1 MTALVAQ
8 MLGCLLV
15 AAGIGAVVGWLLR
28 HRSASSND
36 HQLADRE
43 TELRIKEQAL
53 DTALYELKVKTS
65 SLMALES
72 KVASLESLSRSTE
85 QELTFRQERIENL
98 QKELADTKQRSVT
111 AEREYQ
117 AELQRLADQDT
128 ILAAYA
134 KEARQANAARTAAQ
148 QELAQKEQDIIELK
162 RHLAEIVEQLAEVD
176 RLREQVAE
184 LEPAQGRV
192 HWLEV
197 QLSEKEAQHRRAM
210 HDLEN
215 QLAVRDRRLAEL
227 AQQDHLLQERD
238 RRIGALEQ
246 RINDLQ
252 GLQSEVAGQAKMM
265 GEQEEEIS
273 RLRKRLVEVRTA
285 LRGRESGHVVARP
298 NGPANQLSLQ
308 IGHAKNTN
316 ATQRDDLKKIHGIGP
331 VIERALNKMGTYTY
345 IQIARWTPSD
355 IAKVARKIE
364 TVPER
369 IKRDNWIASAK
380 KQHREK
386 YGEKL

>member
-1 MTALVAQ
+1 MIALVAQ

-72 KVASLESLSRSTE
+72 KVASLESLSRSTQ

-111 AEREYQ
+111 AEREHQ

-148 QELAQKEQDIIELK
+148 QELIQKEQDIIGLK
-162 RHLAEIVEQLAEVD
+162 QHLAETVDQLAEVD
-176 RLREQVAE
+176 RLREQVAD

-197 QLSEKEAQHRRAM
+197 QLSEKEAQHRRAV

-227 AQQDHLLQERD
+227 AQQEQLLQERD
-238 RRIGALEQ
+238 RRIGALEG

-252 GLQSEVAGQAKMM
+252 ELQSEVAGQAKMM

-285 LRGRESGHVVARP
+285 LRVRESGHVVARP

>member
-1 MTALVAQ
+1 MIALVAQ

-72 KVASLESLSRSTE
+72 KVASLESLSRSTQ

-111 AEREYQ
+111 AEREHQ
-117 AELQRLADQDT
+117 TELQRLADQDT

-148 QELAQKEQDIIELK
+148 QELVQKEQDIIGLK
-162 RHLAEIVEQLAEVD
+162 QHLAETVDQLAEVD
-176 RLREQVAE
+176 RLREQVAD

-197 QLSEKEAQHRRAM
+197 QLSEKEAQHRRAV

-215 QLAVRDRRLAEL
+215 QLAIRDRRLAEL
-227 AQQDHLLQERD
+227 AQQEQLLQERD
-238 RRIGALEQ
+238 RRIGALEG

-252 GLQSEVAGQAKMM
+252 ELQSEVAGQAKMM

-285 LRGRESGHVVARP
+285 LRVRESGHVVARP

-308 IGHAKNTN
+308 IGHAKTANTS
-316 ATQRDDLKKIHGIGP
+316 QKDDLKKIHGIGP

-345 IQIARWTPSD
+345 IQIARWTPTD
-355 IAKVARKIE
+355 IAKVARKLE

>member
-1 MTALVAQ
+1 MIALVAQ

-72 KVASLESLSRSTE
+72 KVASLESLSRSTQ

-111 AEREYQ
+111 AEREHQ

-148 QELAQKEQDIIELK
+148 QELIQKEQDIIGLK
-162 RHLAEIVEQLAEVD
+162 QHLAETVDQLAEVD
-176 RLREQVAE
+176 RLREQVAD

-197 QLSEKEAQHRRAM
+197 QLSEKEAQHRRAV

-227 AQQDHLLQERD
+227 AQQEQLLQERD
-238 RRIGALEQ
+238 RRIGALEG

-252 GLQSEVAGQAKMM
+252 ELQSEVAGQAKMM

-285 LRGRESGHVVARP
+285 LRVRESGHVVARP

-308 IGHAKNTN
+308 IGHAKTANTS
-316 ATQRDDLKKIHGIGP
+316 QKDDLKKIHGIGP

-345 IQIARWTPSD
+345 IQIARWTPTD
-355 IAKVARKIE
+355 IAKVARKLE

>member
-1 MTALVAQ
+1 
-8 MLGCLLV
+8 
-15 AAGIGAVVGWLLR
+15 
-28 HRSASSND
+28 
-36 HQLADRE
+36 
-43 TELRIKEQAL
+43 
-53 DTALYELKVKTS
+53 
-65 SLMALES
+65 MALES
-72 KVASLESLSRSTE
+72 KVASLESLSRSTQ

-111 AEREYQ
+111 AEREHQ

-148 QELAQKEQDIIELK
+148 QELIQKEQDIIGLK
-162 RHLAEIVEQLAEVD
+162 QHLAETVDQLAEVD
-176 RLREQVAE
+176 RLREQVAD

-197 QLSEKEAQHRRAM
+197 QLSEKEAQHRRAV

-227 AQQDHLLQERD
+227 AQQEQLLQERD
-238 RRIGALEQ
+238 RRIGALEG

-252 GLQSEVAGQAKMM
+252 ELQSEVAGQAKMM

-285 LRGRESGHVVARP
+285 LRVRESGHVVARP

-308 IGHAKNTN
+308 IGHAKTANTS
-316 ATQRDDLKKIHGIGP
+316 QKDDLKKIHGIGP

-345 IQIARWTPSD
+345 IQIARWTPTD
-355 IAKVARKIE
+355 IAKVARKLE